1 MAITGV
7 GGAPAVAPQT
17 AVQPAAGAPA
27 DGANAAGDAIGA
39 NMSEDQALSQ
49 GLAAMGEQIVGQMQ
63 STADEAAK
71 RGQKIVDE
79 MVAEMKK

>member
-17 AVQPAAGAPA
+17 AVQPAAAGTAG
-27 DGANAAGDAIGA
+27 DANAAGGAIDA
-39 NMSEDQALSQ
+39 NMAESKAITQ
-49 GLAAMGEQIVGQMQ
+49 GLAAMGEQITGQMQ
-63 STADEAAK
+63 QTSEEAGK

-79 MVAEMKK
+79 MIQEMKK